1 MAYIGPS
8 GSSEATSIAD
18 GTIVNADINASAAI
32 ATSKITGLATSATT
46 DTTNASNIATGT
58 LPIARIADDAIT
70 LAKMASGTDGEIIT
84 YDASGN
90 PATVSVGTSGH
101 VLTSGGTGVAP
112 TFQAAAGGGKIL
124 QVVNVIENDVVSSS
138 TAYGFDFISAS
149 ITPSATS
156 SKILVL
162 IMAYMGVNDH
172 GGLQLWKGGSVLTA
186 AIGDVEGGAARTT
199 TGNTKAS
206 TEYNTNSLDV
216 KYLDSPA
223 TTSSVT
229 YSLRGSASGATM
241 YLNRGY
247 SANLNANT
255 TRSISTITLMEIGA

>member
-112 TFQAAAGGGKIL
+112 TFQAAAGGGKVL
-124 QVVNVIENDVVSSS
+124 QVVQATSNTQTTTGTTYASIDADV
-138 TAYGFDFISAS
+138 T
-149 ITPSATS
+149 ITPSATT
-156 SKILVL
+156 SKILLMFSTGGQSYGNINSIRLRIKRGSTVIRL
-162 IMAYMGVNDH
+162 IPSYGKTND
-172 GGLQLWKGGSVLTA
+172 L
-186 AIGDVEGGAARTT
+186 
-199 TGNTKAS
+199 GNGIHIPIAVT
-206 TEYNTNSLDV
+206 
-216 KYLDSPA
+216 YLDSPS

-229 YSLRGSASGATM
+229 YTVEMATQDNSSVNVNDQSNLTGVNSLSAIA
-241 YLNRGY
+241 
-247 SANLNANT
+247 
-255 TRSISTITLMEIGA
+255 MEIGA